1 MSSDAPTIA
10 QAREQSRELV
20 PRHPV
25 PVPGACPPPRLI
37 ITRTGP
43 DAPLDVLPLWVEG
56 PPGRSRSIRPI
67 RVAILWVAA
76 ALGAL
81 ALIAG

>member
-1 MSSDAPTIA
+1 MRATHDIQTGDRTLAVSAPGT
-10 QAREQSRELV
+10 
-20 PRHPV
+20 
-25 PVPGACPPPRLI
+25 CPPPRLI

-56 PPGRSRSIRPI
+56 PPGRSRGIRPI
-67 RVAILWVAA
+67 RVAILWAA
-76 ALGAL
+76 AIALGAL

>member
-1 MSSDAPTIA
+1 MRATHDIQTGDRTLAASAPGTY
-10 QAREQSRELV
+10 
-20 PRHPV
+20 
-25 PVPGACPPPRLI
+25 PPPRLI

-56 PPGRSRSIRPI
+56 PLPGRARGIRPI
-67 RVAILWVAA
+67 RVAILWGAAA

>member
-1 MSSDAPTIA
+1 MRATHDIETGD
-10 QAREQSRELV
+10 RTLV
-20 PRHPV
+20 PPA
-25 PVPGACPPPRLI
+25 PGACPPPRLI